1 MLLQPTIFSLFFFF
15 GCHLL
20 SHLRGGVLLT
30 PNGVIQYKPER
41 EQGEA
46 MRTLVKSMQLD
57 EDSDLRPEET
67 GDPSVAVRKIS
78 CKGW

>member
-1 MLLQPTIFSLFFFF
+1 
-15 GCHLL
+15 
-20 SHLRGGVLLT
+20 LT

-78 CKGW
+78 CTLW